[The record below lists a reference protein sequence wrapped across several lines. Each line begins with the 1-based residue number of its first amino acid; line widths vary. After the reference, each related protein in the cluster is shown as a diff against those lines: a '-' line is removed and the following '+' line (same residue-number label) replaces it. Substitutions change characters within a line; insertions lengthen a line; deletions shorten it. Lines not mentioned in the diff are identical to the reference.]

1 MKPIDQDEENW
12 PMTTNVQS
20 STAKTARPGPK
31 SGQALFDLVTN
42 GFAGNASLSTTRYG
56 PSVASG
62 AVPSMGVFAGSGVS
76 RMTSSGGVTGGSGSI
91 TVGGVGVGGVGIVEG
106 RGSESGIGPPIGFSV
121 IGGSGVGA
129 RIACE
134 IGVSD

>member
-12 PMTTNVQS
+12 PTTTNVQN

-31 SGQALFDLVTN
+31 NGQALLHLVTN

-56 PSVASG
+56 PPIATG
-62 AVPSMGVFAGSGVS
+62 AVPSIGVFADNGVS
-76 RMTSSGGVTGGSGSI
+76 RTTSNGGVTGGSGSI
-91 TVGGVGVGGVGIVEG
+91 TADDARTKRAGTTEDRNSENGID
-106 RGSESGIGPPIGFSV
+106 PPIGFSV
-121 IGGSGVGA
+121 IGGSGIDT